1 MTLDEWRA
9 GGRTFDYRGHAV
21 FHRDQ
26 GSGPALVCVH
36 GFPTASFDWHRL
48 WGRLTAAF
56 RVIAPDMLGFGFSAK
71 PRPYAYSILEQATL
85 HETLLASLG
94 VDRVVVLAHDYGDT
108 VAQELLARFLARQAE
123 HTPGLAIR
131 GVCFLNGGLFPE
143 AHRARFIQKL
153 LASPLGPLLSRLA
166 NEASFRT
173 SFAAIF
179 GANTQPSA
187 AELRDFWRLISH
199 DDGERIGHL
208 LIRYMDERRRHRERW
223 VGALTNATVPL
234 RLIDGADD
242 PVSGRHMADR
252 YREVV
257 PAPDVVV
264 LDGIGHYPQIE
275 DPDGVW
281 RAFAEFAARLP
292 AS

>member
-1 MTLDEWRA
+1 MTLEAWRD

-21 FHRDQ
+21 FYRDD
-26 GSGPALVCVH
+26 GRGAPLVCVH
-36 GFPTASFDWHRL
+36 GFPTASFDWHRM
-48 WGRLTAAF
+48 WPRLTDDW
-56 RVIAPDMLGFGFSAK
+56 RVVAPDMLGFGFSAK
-71 PRPYAYSILEQATL
+71 PRPYAYSIMDQAAL
-85 HETLLASLG
+85 HEALLAELG
-94 VDRVVVLAHDYGDT
+94 IERVVVLAHDYGDT
-108 VAQELLARFLARQAE
+108 VAQELLARAAE
-123 HTPGLAIR
+123 RRAEAAPGLVIR

-187 AELRDFWRLISH
+187 AELRDFWTLVHH
-199 DDGERIGHL
+199 DHGERIGHL
-208 LIRYMDERRRHRERW
+208 LIRYIDERRRHRERW
-223 VGALTNATVPL
+223 VGALTGATVPIK
-234 RLIDGADD
+234 LIDGADD
-242 PVSGRHMADR
+242 PVSGRHMAER
-252 YREVV
+252 YREIV
-257 PAPDVVV
+257 PAADVVV

-281 RAFAEFAARLP
+281 RAFADFTMRLP
-292 AS
+292 A

>member
-1 MTLDEWRA
+1 MTLEAWRA
-9 GGRTFDYRGHAV
+9 GGRSFDYRGHAV
-21 FHRDQ
+21 FYRDD
-26 GSGPALVCVH
+26 GRGAPLVCVH
-36 GFPTASFDWHRL
+36 GFPTASFDWHRM
-48 WGRLTAAF
+48 WPRLTADW

-71 PRPYAYSILEQATL
+71 PRPYAYSIMDQAAL
-85 HETLLASLG
+85 HEALLADLG
-94 VDRVVVLAHDYGDT
+94 IERVVVLAHDYGDT
-108 VAQELLARFLARQAE
+108 VAQELLARFAERHARG
-123 HTPGLAIR
+123 TPGLVIR

-179 GANTQPSA
+179 GANTQPTV
-187 AELRDFWRLISH
+187 AELHDFWTLVHH
-199 DDGERIGHL
+199 DHGERIGHL

-242 PVSGRHMADR
+242 PVSGRHMAER
-252 YREVV
+252 YREIV
-257 PAPDVVV
+257 PAADVVV

-275 DPDGVW
+275 DADGVW
-281 RAFAEFAARLP
+281 AAFAAFTATLP
-292 AS
+292 R